1 MKKIIIA
8 FAALAIALSASA
20 KVLKLEVPRAQLT
33 GTPVPVKLP
42 NLEPKT
48 PNAEPNIP
56 DDVKNIAKGK
66 KVTSSD
72 DFPLIGEL
80 ELITDGDKEAA
91 EGCYVEIMNGLQ
103 WVQIDLEKSSEIFAV
118 AMWHYHSQERAYKDV
133 VVQVSDDPEFLKD
146 VKTIF
151 NNDHDN
157 SAKKGKGS
165 NNAYIETNIGKLVDV
180 STAPVKG
187 RYVRLY
193 SNGNTTND
201 NNHYIEV
208 EVYGR

>member
-1 MKKIIIA
+1 MKKILIAVSALA
-8 FAALAIALSASA
+8 FAFALSA
-20 KVLKLEVPRAQLT
+20 KPLKLDVPRAQII

-48 PNAEPNIP
+48 PNPVPEVP
-56 DDVKNIAKGK
+56 DDVKNVAKGK

-80 ELITDGDKEAA
+80 ELVTDGDKGAA
-91 EGCYVEIMNGLQ
+91 EGCYVELMNGLQ
-103 WVQIDLEKSSEIFAV
+103 WIQIDLEKQTEIFAV

-133 VVQVSDDPEFLKD
+133 IIQVSDDPEFIKG
-146 VKTIF
+146 VTTIF
-151 NNDHDN
+151 NSDHDN
-157 SAKKGKGS
+157 SAKKGAGK
-165 NNAYIETNIGKLVDV
+165 NKAYIETNIGKLVV
-180 STAPVKG
+180 VNPPVKA
-187 RYVRLY
+187 RYIRLF

-201 NNHYIEV
+201 MNHYIEV